1 MTRDDRNQAI
11 TRAVVTALVG
21 VAVGYSLYLL
31 REALLTIYI
40 AGLLAVGLSPLVRR
54 LERGR
59 LLNGRIRLPRWLAIL
74 SLYVT
79 FLLTVA
85 FILAL
90 ILPPLASQMRGLIQT
105 LPTYADRLQAF
116 LIQRH
121 VVDPTWEWKSAFA
134 DMQVPTVALSGL
146 FGALTGVFGLLGKVI
161 TILILPFY
169 LLLESA
175 SLSKG
180 ALSLVS
186 RQNRA
191 RADRIM
197 RDVTVKVGAWL
208 GGQLLLAAIIGITAT
223 IGFWLIGVPYFYV
236 LGLIAAVGEM
246 IPVVGPI
253 LAAIPAIALA
263 ATVSPH
269 TALFTALYCWGQ
281 QFVENNFLV
290 PRIME
295 RQVGVSPVTIMIS
308 LLVGSTLLGFLGA
321 ILAVPTA
328 AIVQVL
334 VQEYLNNDDAERT
347 G

>member
-1 MTRDDRNQAI
+1 MTGDERNRVI
-11 TRAVVTALVG
+11 TRAVVMALVG
-21 VAVGYSLYLL
+21 VAVGYALYLL

-79 FLLTVA
+79 FLLSVA

-90 ILPPLASQMRGLIQT
+90 VVPPLASQIRGLIQT

-121 VVDPTWEWKSAFA
+121 VVDPTWEWKAAFA
-134 DMQVPTVALSGL
+134 DMQVPSVALSGL
-146 FGALTGVFGLLGKVI
+146 FGALTGVFGVLGKVI

-180 ALSLVS
+180 ALSLVPKE
-186 RQNRA
+186 NRA

-208 GGQLLLAAIIGITAT
+208 GGQLLLATIIGITAT

-253 LAAIPAIALA
+253 LAAVPAIALA
-263 ATVSPH
+263 ATVSPQ
-269 TALFTALYCWGQ
+269 TALFTAIYCWGQ

-295 RQVGVSPVTIMIS
+295 RQVGVSPVTIMIA

-328 AIVQVL
+328 AIAQVL
-334 VQEYLNNDDAERT
+334 VQEYLNNDETDRA

>member
-1 MTRDDRNQAI
+1 MVTREEHNRVI
-11 TRAVVTALVG
+11 TRAVVMAAVG
-21 VAVGYSLYLL
+21 VAVVYALYLL
-31 REALLTIYI
+31 SEALLTIYI
-40 AGLLAVGLSPLVRR
+40 AGLLAVGLSPIVRR

-59 LLNGRIRLPRWLAIL
+59 LLHGRIRLPRWLAIL

-90 ILPPLASQMRGLIQT
+90 VVPPIVAQLRALIQD
-105 LPTYADRLQAF
+105 LPRYADRLTAF
-116 LIQRH
+116 LIQRNL
-121 VVDPTWEWKSAFA
+121 VDPAWSLNSAVA
-134 DMQVPTVALSGL
+134 DLKVPTVALTGL
-146 FGALTGVFGLLGKVI
+146 FGALTGVFGVLGKII
-161 TILILPFY
+161 TVLILPFY
-169 LLLESA
+169 LLLEAS

-180 ALSLVS
+180 FLSLF
-186 RQNRA
+186 REDNRK

-197 RDVTVKVGAWL
+197 RAVTIKVGAWL
-208 GGQLLLAAIIGITAT
+208 GGQFLLAAIIGISAT
-223 IGFWLIGVPYFYV
+223 FGFWLIGVPYFYV

-253 LAAIPAIALA
+253 LAAVPAIALA
-263 ATVSPH
+263 ATVSPQ

-295 RQVGVSPVTIMIS
+295 RQVGVSPVTIMIA

-334 VQEYLNNDDAERT
+334 VQEYLDREEAT
-347 G
+347 